1 MCSLLNDIKKNQQN
15 LAAGII
21 ILLVVL
27 TLTGII
33 TMDYFEI
40 KNLERN
46 HETQTNIINEAEWA
60 FVETLIQEN
69 YGKAE
74 MASDAMAG
82 DITKNI
88 MSVYTN
94 DNNRLIRDITS
105 PRADS
110 DLAKIFAAGVDKK
123 YLNGIKNDNND
134 PFVASKA
141 GIMED
146 FSLNRSYATQQR
158 DWEHEIQMHWNQP
171 LGNKA
176 INSIVNQTG
185 ERAFW
190 ELLPPKNP
198 QHIAIDSM
206 ELSDVKK
213 IFLAEGYD
221 GLRGY
226 EFLQPAYITE
236 DGDILGNRDVSNI
249 GTRQHTYKLIVV
261 QGFNVIDVVES
272 KYAKRPVQ
280 FEAMKLELKK
290 EYIRDLQDKQIKILA
305 ETVIMLL
312 AFLSIAR
319 IQHLQ
324 KCK

>member
-1 MCSLLNDIKKNQQN
+1 MRSLLDDIKQNQS
-15 LAAGII
+15 LAAGVI

-27 TLTGII
+27 TLSGII
-33 TMDYFEI
+33 AMDYFEI

-46 HETQTNIINEAEWA
+46 HKTQVDIVNEAEWA

-74 MASDAMAG
+74 VASSNMAG
-82 DITKNI
+82 EITKNLLTAY
-88 MSVYTN
+88 SSDN
-94 DNNRLIRDITS
+94 DRLVRDITE
-105 PRADS
+105 PQNDS
-110 DLAKIFAAGVDKK
+110 DLSKIIAAAVDKK

-134 PFVASKA
+134 PFVASKP
-141 GIMED
+141 GIMGD
-146 FSLNRSYATQQR
+146 FSLNCSYVATHRS
-158 DWEHEIQMHWNQP
+158 WEKEIQMHWNQP

-185 ERAFW
+185 EKAFW
-190 ELLPPKNP
+190 EFLPPKDNK
-198 QHIAIDSM
+198 HAVISAM
-206 ELSDVKK
+206 ELTEVKK
-213 IFLAEGYD
+213 VFLEEGYD
-221 GLRGY
+221 GLKGY

-261 QGFNVIDVVES
+261 QGFNVVDVVKT

-280 FEAMKLELKK
+280 FEAMKQELKK
-290 EYIRDLQDKQIKILA
+290 EYDRDLQDKQKKILV

-324 KCK
+324 NCK